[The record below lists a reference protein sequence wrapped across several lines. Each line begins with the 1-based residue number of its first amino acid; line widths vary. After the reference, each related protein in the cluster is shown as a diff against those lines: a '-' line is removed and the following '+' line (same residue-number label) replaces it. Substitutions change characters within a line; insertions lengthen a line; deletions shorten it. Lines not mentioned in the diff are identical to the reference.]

1 LRTLTV
7 SYLCHLLF
15 IPYHFILYCFFYLF
29 FFYRSGHPRDLH
41 SFPTRRSSDLSGRV
55 VVTRYAPD
63 PSSRPNRLTDGEDA
77 RAEAISD
84 EVPWRS
90 LNSTAFAL
98 PNRRFR
104 FSGVSICTIR
114 PWLITA
120 IRLQSYSSSSRMCVV
135 KKIVRPCRTRS
146 FR

>member
-1 LRTLTV
+1 MDDTV
-7 SYLCHLLF
+7 RLS
-15 IPYHFILYCFFYLF
+15 
-29 FFYRSGHPRDLH
+29 RSA
-41 SFPTRRSSDLSGRV
+41 RRYISGITDSGCV

-63 PSSRPNRLTDGEDA
+63 PSSRPNRLTDGEDD

-90 LNSTAFAL
+90 LNFDG
-98 PNRRFR
+98 FR
-104 FSGVSICTIR
+104 APESPLQVFRGVDLHNPTLVDHR
-114 PWLITA
+114 DPVAKVL
-120 IRLQSYSSSSRMCVV
+120 RLLQDVVV

>member
-1 LRTLTV
+1 MDDTV
-7 SYLCHLLF
+7 RLS
-15 IPYHFILYCFFYLF
+15 
-29 FFYRSGHPRDLH
+29 RSA
-41 SFPTRRSSDLSGRV
+41 RRYISGITDSGRV

-63 PSSRPNRLTDGEDA
+63 PSSRPNRLTDGEDDS
-77 RAEAISD
+77 AEAISH

-104 FSGVSICTIR
+104 VSGVSICTIR
-114 PWLITA
+114 PGLITA
-120 IRLQSYSSSSRMCVV
+120 LRLQRYSASSGMWVA
-135 KKIVRPCRTRS
+135 KKIVRPSRTRS

>member
-1 LRTLTV
+1 MDDTV
-7 SYLCHLLF
+7 RLS
-15 IPYHFILYCFFYLF
+15 
-29 FFYRSGHPRDLH
+29 RSA
-41 SFPTRRSSDLSGRV
+41 RRYISGITDSGRV

-63 PSSRPNRLTDGEDA
+63 PSSRPNRLTDGEDDS
-77 RAEAISD
+77 AEAISD

-120 IRLQSYSSSSRMCVV
+120 IRLQRYSASSRMWVV
-135 KKIVRPCRTRS
+135 KKIVRPCRTS
-146 FR
+146 FLQVVQDTSTYDRIQSDRRLVEE

>member
-1 LRTLTV
+1 MDDTV
-7 SYLCHLLF
+7 RLS
-15 IPYHFILYCFFYLF
+15 
-29 FFYRSGHPRDLH
+29 RSG
-41 SFPTRRSSDLSGRV
+41 RRYISGITDSGCV

-63 PSSRPNRLTDGEDA
+63 PSSRPNRLTDGEDD

-90 LNSTAFAL
+90 LNSTTFAL

-104 FSGVSICTIR
+104 FSGVPIFTLR

-120 IRLQSYSSSSRMCVV
+120 IRSQRYSVSSRV
-135 KKIVRPCRTRS
+135 S
-146 FR
+146 G

>member
-1 LRTLTV
+1 MDDTV
-7 SYLCHLLF
+7 RLS
-15 IPYHFILYCFFYLF
+15 
-29 FFYRSGHPRDLH
+29 RSA
-41 SFPTRRSSDLSGRV
+41 RRYISGITDSGCV

-63 PSSRPNRLTDGEDA
+63 SSSRPKRLTDGEDD

-120 IRLQSYSSSSRMCVV
+120 IRLQRYYASSKMWVG